1 MIGPRVRRLPCL
13 VLLATAVLV
22 TGCVGPSRTDADY
35 HRKASNS
42 AEAMRSAVE
51 TGRLV
56 ADLVLR
62 DRAFGNYAN
71 VAATEA
77 EQAADGV
84 QAAFDS
90 VQPPSTAADDVREK
104 FDALLQA
111 ATGALGDLRIAVRRH
126 LLGDVRKAADDL
138 KKISAQLEP
147 LVGV

>member
-1 MIGPRVRRLPCL
+1 MIVGRVRRLL
-13 VLLATAVLV
+13 VLLTLALTAA

-51 TGRLV
+51 SARLV

-62 DRAFGNYAN
+62 DRMFDPYAS
-71 VAATEA
+71 VAASEA

-84 QAAFDS
+84 ISAFDS
-90 VQPPSTAADDVREK
+90 VQPPSTDADAVREK
-104 FDALLQA
+104 FDAVFEEA
-111 ATGALGDLRIAVRRH
+111 SGALSDLRIAVRRH
-126 LLGDVRKAADDL
+126 LVADIRKAADDL
-138 KKISAQLEP
+138 AAVSAKLEP